1 MLNMDFGD
9 FFNTFGEGYRALWK
23 KEDFCKAVLC
33 SIVKN
38 EDVVGYIK
46 GIKDGK
52 HKRSNDSFKSYYRNS
67 KRRFDKKMAIAM
79 INVIDTDKFKKFL
92 VKYTSECTSK
102 AKLSKNFKNE
112 IPDINED
119 NLFEKLTEKY
129 IEILHYESN
138 KPDKRCKNSIVQHP
152 IANYETILS
161 NIQSTENSQIEDFEG
176 NDDTNNIKLLINKL
190 NENISLLITIGRR
203 IASRQLRNPWNNIT
217 DIHIYPSLESELNE
231 AYDELS
237 LLYDKIDDYNSD
249 NYSEFLNKV
258 LTLIAKI
265 TKDSFIQTKDSF
277 MITSLKNY
285 PIHDLL
291 FLIQEYQQN

>member
-1 MLNMDFGD
+1 MDFGD
-9 FFNTFGEGYRALWK
+9 FLNTFGEGYRALWR
-23 KEDFCKAVLC
+23 KEDFCKVVLC

-38 EDVVGYIK
+38 EDVVEYIK

-79 INVIDTDKFKKFL
+79 INVIDTDKFKNFL
-92 VKYTSECTSK
+92 AKYTSKCTSK
-102 AKLSKNFKNE
+102 IKLSENFKNE

-138 KPDKRCKNSIVQHP
+138 KPDKRCKNTTIQQP

-161 NIQSTENSQIEDFEG
+161 SVQSTENSQIEDFEG
-176 NDDTNNIKLLINKL
+176 NDDSNNIKLLINKL
-190 NENISLLITIGRR
+190 NETINLLISIGRK
-203 IASRQLRNPWNNIT
+203 IASRQSRVPWNNIT
-217 DIHIYPSLESELNE
+217 DIPSKLNSELNK
-231 AYDELS
+231 AYDDLS

-249 NYSEFLNKV
+249 NNTEFLNKI

-265 TKDSFIQTKDSF
+265 NRDSFIETKESF
-277 MITSLKNY
+277 IITSSKNY

-291 FLIQEYQQN
+291 SLIQEYQQN